1 MIFIYSSH
9 LSSRLEYIAE
19 HLFKNILGVDFILSD
34 DKQAFLNHQGTCINY
49 SSENLSSEKL
59 NQVLQIVPF
68 GLLEEKGINPH
79 IQIDGFYWD
88 ELFCFFPNPQG
99 DIPFDIFSASF
110 YLLTSY
116 EEYGTAKSDIH
127 SRFPHE
133 ESLAYRSGFLDIPL
147 IDRWAHKFKELLI
160 GKFGGEENYSPR
172 QYRFVSTFDI
182 DYPYLYR
189 NKGLVKNAGG
199 ALRDLLKKK
208 YTDFSERLKV
218 VLHLKR
224 DPYFQAVCWIDDFHK
239 KHEKSYYFFI
249 LLSKYGK
256 YGRKTIYPHRTF
268 FSYLKKLKNVKIG
281 IHPSYESFLDKNIV
295 DKEKQKLE
303 KKLGKEISETR
314 QHFLRIRFPES
325 FSVLDEL
332 KFSEDFSLSFAKS
345 PGFRSGTAIPYHFYD
360 LNKDIRSGLLIR
372 PTILMDT
379 CLMLHQNLMPE
390 DALPKIK
397 QYALE
402 CKKSGG
408 DFVMIWHNNNLSG
421 TPEKNP
427 WLNTFIRSFEY
438 AFSLENGNFEAEK
451 DYK

>member
-9 LSSRLEYIAE
+9 LSSRLEYIAG

-34 DKQAFLNHQGTCINY
+34 DKQAFLNYTGTGINY
-49 SSENLSSEKL
+49 SLENL
-59 NQVLQIVPF
+59 NHGLQILPF
-68 GLLEEKGINPH
+68 GLLEEKGINSH

-88 ELFCFFPNPQG
+88 ELFCFFSNPLG

-116 EEYGTAKSDIH
+116 EEYGTNKSDLH

-133 ESLAYRSGFLDIPL
+133 ESLAYRNGFLDIPL

-160 GKFGGEENYSPR
+160 GKFGDAENYRLR
-172 QYRFVSTFDI
+172 QYRLMSTFDI

-189 NKGLVKNAGG
+189 NKGLFRNAGG
-199 ALRDLLKKK
+199 ALRDLLKGR
-208 YTDFSERLKV
+208 YADFVERLKV
-218 VLHLKR
+218 VLHLKY
-224 DPYFQAVCWIDDFHK
+224 DPYLQAVRWIDAFHK
-239 KHEKSYYFFI
+239 KYEKQYYLFV
-249 LLSKYGK
+249 LLSKYGE
-256 YGRKTIYPHRTF
+256 YGRRTIYPHRT
-268 FSYLKKLKNVKIG
+268 YNRHLKALKNAKVG
-281 IHPSYESFLDKNIV
+281 LHPSYESFLDGKLV

-303 KKLGKEISETR
+303 KILGKEISVTR

-325 FSVLDEL
+325 FGILNEL
-332 KFSEDFSLSFAKS
+332 KLSEDLSLSYAKS

-360 LNKDIRSGLLIR
+360 LNKDICSDLLIR

-379 CLMLHQNLMPE
+379 CLMIHQNLTPE
-390 DALPKIK
+390 AALLRIK

-427 WLNTFIRSFEY
+427 WINVFIRSFEY
-438 AFSLENGNFEAEK
+438 AFSLENGNFEPKK
-451 DYK
+451 D